1 MKRFFVFLFVFAIL
15 ISFAACAGRTA
26 DKESEKPKAYP
37 DYNRQML
44 NKQMEKRI
52 KGNLTEL
59 PDYNEQMEKNIDV
72 AVVGEFGT
80 NCWLYAI
87 EDTPDASGKRPCI
100 VIDPGDEGGVIAS
113 RLEELNWTPIYIFLT
128 HGHFDHL
135 AGLPDLLEVLKKD
148 GGASPLPKIGIHRSD
163 SQYLGKKALTAHR
176 DTFTADG
183 GSSAYV
189 DALWKPL
196 PDADIILED
205 GGTTGPFKVLHLPGH
220 TPGSVSL
227 YDEKNG
233 ILFSGDTLFKNGYG
247 RTDLPGGDWDQLCES
262 LKRLL
267 SLNGDIVVYPGHGFA
282 TTIKEEAVRLGLK

>member
-1 MKRFFVFLFVFAIL
+1 
-15 ISFAACAGRTA
+15 
-26 DKESEKPKAYP
+26 
-37 DYNRQML
+37 
-44 NKQMEKRI
+44 
-52 KGNLTEL
+52 
-59 PDYNEQMEKNIDV
+59 MEKNIECI
-72 AVVGEFGT
+72 VVGDLAT
-80 NCWLYAI
+80 NCWLYPL
-87 EDTPDASGKRPCI
+87 EDSPGTCVI
-100 VIDPGDEGGVIAS
+100 IDPGDEAGLILS
-113 RLEELNWTPIYIFLT
+113 RLENLHWEPCYILLT

-135 AGLPDLLEVLKKD
+135 AALPDLLEYFRKGQHAAPIV
-148 GGASPLPKIGIHRSD
+148 GIHRLD
-163 SQYLGKKALTAHR
+163 TQYLGKDALHAHR
-176 DTFTADG
+176 DSFSAAG
-183 GSSAYV
+183 GSASYV

-220 TPGSVSL
+220 TSGSVSL